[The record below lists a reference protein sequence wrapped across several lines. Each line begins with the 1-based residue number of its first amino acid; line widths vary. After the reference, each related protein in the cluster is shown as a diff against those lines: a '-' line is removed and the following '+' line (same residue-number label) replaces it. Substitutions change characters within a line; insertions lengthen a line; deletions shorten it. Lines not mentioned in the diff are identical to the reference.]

1 MKPENDPEPKG
12 DAEGDDKG
20 TVPAKFVPPKDGSWI
35 PRERLD
41 EAVGKHRSRAD
52 AAEARLAAL
61 EAERA
66 QEREEQKP
74 QITRAQLAEAV
85 SKGQLTE
92 EQAEARWEQQLEA
105 RVTKKVEKTVVAQNA
120 QQQQL
125 SKVDAVLKQYRDA
138 IPDIAVEGSA
148 ARAKVTAEFNHLVDV
163 LGEPNSPV
171 TEAKACRMAFG
182 APERIK
188 ELTRERQNGNPE
200 SGGGGGGGNDPAPKK
215 FEFSASQKVHYQSM
229 IDAGHYTG
237 WNDPVL
243 VKEREFAAKRE
254 ATRAQ

>member
-52 AAEARLAAL
+52 AAEAKLAAL

-66 QEREEQKP
+66 QERDEQKP

-92 EQAEARWEQQLEA
+92 EQAEARWEQQLKAQVVKE
-105 RVTKKVEKTVVAQNA
+105 VTKTVTTQNA

-125 SKVDAVLKQYRDA
+125 SKVDAILGEYRKLIPA
-138 IPDIAVEGSA
+138 IWQEGTPE
-148 ARAKVTAEFNHLVDV
+148 RAKVTAEFRHLVDV
-163 LGEPNSPV
+163 LGEPDSPT
-171 TEAKACRMAFG
+171 TEAKACRMAYG
-182 APERIK
+182 PTERIQ
-188 ELTRERQNGNPE
+188 ELTRQRQNGNPE
-200 SGGGGGGGNDPAPKK
+200 SGGGGGGNDPAPKK
-215 FEFSASQKVHYQSM
+215 FEFSARQKAHYQGM
-229 IDAGHYTG
+229 IDAGHYPGG
-237 WNDPVL
+237 WKNPEL
-243 VKEREFAAKRE
+243 VKELEFAAKRE
-254 ATRAQ
+254 ATRA